1 MLSMCVCAQAI
12 EGGEKLC
19 CRERERQRERE
30 AVLKEE
36 RVMAE
41 WQLKWQLSGSF
52 IFIFILHGVMSN
64 FTSAVTIDIL
74 LLLDSFYI
82 NKKM

>member
-1 MLSMCVCAQAI
+1 L
-12 EGGEKLC
+12 
-19 CRERERQRERE
+19 QREGE

-41 WQLKWQLSGSF
+41 WQLKWQWSGSF
-52 IFIFILHGVMSN
+52 IFILLHGVMSN
-64 FTSAVTIDIL
+64 FTPVVTIDVL

-82 NKKM
+82 NKKI